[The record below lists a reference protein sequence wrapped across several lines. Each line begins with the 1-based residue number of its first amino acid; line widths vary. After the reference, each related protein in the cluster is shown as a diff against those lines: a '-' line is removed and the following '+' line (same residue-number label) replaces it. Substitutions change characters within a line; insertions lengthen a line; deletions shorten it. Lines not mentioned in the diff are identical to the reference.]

1 MGWWETVSGRVIG
14 DAPADYIESLA
25 AMGQVFVGPSEF
37 PGHVR
42 ERLETFYQEGLGR
55 KPTDEELL
63 ELLAFCR

>member
-1 MGWWETVSGRVIG
+1 MGWWETVGGRVIG

-25 AMGQVFVGPSEF
+25 ALGQVFVDLSDLPR
-37 PGHVR
+37 HVR
-42 ERLETFYQEGLGR
+42 ERLETFYVSDLGR